1 MVHELYSVQL
11 FGEAIRV
18 MADAVS
24 PSIFGLLGVGLLVAI
39 VQGALQVED
48 GTLVMAAR
56 LATALFAAAGAM
68 TAIFRALAGLAH
80 GWISHIPQMIN
91 RVWS

>member
-1 MVHELYSVQL
+1 MFHALYSVQL

-24 PSIFGLLGVGLLVAI
+24 PSIFGLLGIGLLVAV

-56 LATALFAAAGAM
+56 LAAALFAATGAM

-80 GWISHIPQMIN
+80 DWISHIPEMIN